1 MRFLIIDDCPSRY
14 DEFTRMLD
22 REKIGWV
29 ITCEPEFVEN
39 IMDNTDFDG
48 ILLDHDMPKWD
59 GRQVT
64 RWLTD
69 PNYENELLNLL
80 YKIRPYNIPVIITST
95 TGLEG
100 VREEMLATLQ
110 SAGFPS
116 IINPADHIGCETE
129 WLSWMKGCLAG
140 MGQDETR

>member
-29 ITCEPEFVEN
+29 ITCDPDL
-39 IMDNTDFDG
+39 ICKIHPDNYDA
-48 ILLDHDMPKWD
+48 ILLDHDMPHWD
-59 GRQVT
+59 GRKWALWIT
-64 RWLTD
+64 RVETMD
-69 PNYENELLNLL
+69 
-80 YKIRPYNIPVIITST
+80 KKPVIITST

-140 MGQDETR
+140 MGSE